1 VRCPE
6 YLSPTSVDLFFKDR
20 TEFYLRYMAD
30 KRPPRI
36 PQTKPMSVGSAFDAY
51 VKAYIDKMLF
61 GGRPEFE
68 FEALFEAQVEAHN
81 RDWAR
86 EAGEHAFECYK
97 ASGALADLM
106 IELGHATH
114 EPRLE
119 STVRDTV
126 VIVGPTGEKVEIT
139 LLGKP
144 DLYFIIGD
152 AHLLNDWKVNG
163 FCGKRATSPKPH
175 YIMVRGDWGRGNGN
189 PHKDAQL
196 MTISNIN
203 VNVATTLEQIYE
215 SWARQLY
222 IYARVLGEDSGSKF
236 IAGIEQLACKP
247 TAEKD
252 KPNIRVASFRSRI
265 SAEYQKKIDEQLI
278 IVWTA
283 VKTGHIFIEMSEE
296 ENKARCE
303 QLDNYHEAFEGD
315 EDDPK
320 KKRHNEWFR
329 EITREPS
336 NF

>member
-1 VRCPE
+1 MRSPE
-6 YLSPTSVDLFFKDR
+6 YLSPTSVDQFFKDR

-30 KRPPRI
+30 NRPPRI

-51 VKAYIDKMLF
+51 VKSYIDKLLF

-68 FEALFEAQVEAHN
+68 FDTLFEAQVESHN
-81 RDWAR
+81 RDWAL
-86 EAGEHAFECYK
+86 EAGKHAFECYK
-97 ASGALADLM
+97 SSGALADLM
-106 IELGHATH
+106 IELSKATH

-119 STVRDTV
+119 STVQDTV
-126 VIVGPTGEKVEIT
+126 RIGDTDIT

-163 FCGKRATSPKPH
+163 YCGNKATSPKPH
-175 YIMVRGDWGRGNGN
+175 YIMCRGNWGRGNGL

-196 MTISNIN
+196 MKINDIN
-203 VNVATTLEQIYE
+203 VNIATTLEQIYE

-247 TAEKD
+247 GKFPSEGD
-252 KPNIRVASFRSRI
+252 KPDIRVASFRSRI
-265 SAEYQKKIDEQLI
+265 SEAYQKKVDEQLQ

-283 VKTGHIFIEMSEE
+283 VKTGHIFIELSEE
-296 ENKARCE
+296 ENKERCE
-303 QLDNYHEAFEGD
+303 QLDNYYKAFEGGT
-315 EDDPK
+315 DDPEK
-320 KKRHNEWFR
+320 NRNNEWFR
-329 EITREPS
+329 SITREPS